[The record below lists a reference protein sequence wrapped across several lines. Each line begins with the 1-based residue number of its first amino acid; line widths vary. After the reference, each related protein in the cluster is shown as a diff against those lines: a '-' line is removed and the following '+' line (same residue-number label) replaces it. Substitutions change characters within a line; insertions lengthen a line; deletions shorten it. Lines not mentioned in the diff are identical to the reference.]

1 MNDENIYPDYSD
13 GVDAATETNKSS
25 EEDLLNGISI
35 TLKHLDEQLLL
46 LNKMYKNLPSQIDSF
61 SSNLMAL
68 NQLSEKFPQKIH
80 TDCLAEYKRIME
92 NASKNYNQLFLA
104 INARNKR
111 LVDEYDKSFML
122 LKISSIISPILLT
135 LLFIYEILH

>member
-13 GVDAATETNKSS
+13 GVDAVTETNKSS

-68 NQLSEKFPQKIH
+68 NQLSENLPQKIH

-111 LVDEYDKSFML
+111 LIDEYDKSFML